1 MLIQLPR
8 LSSRVVQP
16 LADTEDN
23 YESTLEVTISRDMGT
38 LIRVAAE
45 QRALML
51 VLSGTRLGHR
61 LVLGDAAIDVGRGSA
76 AGLILDA
83 DSVSRKHARIERF
96 GGGHKIVDLGSTNGT
111 YVNGTRV
118 KEHILKD
125 GDRIGIGKALLKY
138 IAGGNIEG
146 AYHEEVQRLMR
157 FDPLTNV
164 FNKRHFDESLRLAV
178 FTAAGSSRALS
189 LIVLDLDH
197 FKKINDTYG
206 HMAGD
211 AVLCGAAAAVQ
222 AVLSPTEVFGRVGG
236 EEFAVLCGDTELSAA
251 VERAE
256 ALRRAVMREPYSFE
270 EKRMQVTVSAGVAQL
285 GREEEPASL
294 FERAD
299 EQLYAAKGAGRNCVR
314 P

>member
-1 MLIQLPR
+1 MPE
-8 LSSRVVQP
+8 P
-16 LADTEDN
+16 DDN

-51 VLSGTRLGHR
+51 VLSGPRLGHR
-61 LVLGDAAIDVGRGSA
+61 LVLGDAAVDVGRGSS

-111 YVNGTRV
+111 YVNGVRI
-118 KEHILKD
+118 KEQILKD
-125 GDRIGIGKALLKY
+125 GDRIVIGKALLKY

-157 FDPLTNV
+157 FDPLTNI

-178 FTAAGSSRALS
+178 FTALGGGKSLS
-189 LIVLDLDH
+189 LIVFDLDH
-197 FKKINDTYG
+197 FKKVNDTHG

-211 AVLCGAAAAVQ
+211 AVLCGATAAAQ
-222 AVLSPTEVFGRVGG
+222 GILSPAEVFGRVGG
-236 EEFAVLCGDTELSAA
+236 EEFAVLCEDAGLAIA
-251 VERAE
+251 LERAE
-256 ALRRAVMREPYSFE
+256 AIRQVISREPYAFE
-270 EKRMQVTVSAGVAQL
+270 EKLLPVTISAGVAQL
-285 GREEEPASL
+285 VAGEEAEGL
-294 FERAD
+294 FDRAD
-299 EQLYAAKGAGRNCVR
+299 AQLYVAKGAGRNCVR
-314 P
+314 PFA

>member
-1 MLIQLPR
+1 
-8 LSSRVVQP
+8 
-16 LADTEDN
+16 
-23 YESTLEVTISRDMGT
+23 MGT

-51 VLSGTRLGHR
+51 VLSGPRLGHR
-61 LVLGDAAIDVGRGSA
+61 LVLGDAPVDVGRGSA

-111 YVNGTRV
+111 YVNGARI
-118 KEHILKD
+118 KEQILKD

-157 FDPLTNV
+157 FDPLTNI

-178 FTAAGSSRALS
+178 FTAAGAVRPLS
-189 LIVLDLDH
+189 LIVFDLDY
-197 FKKINDTYG
+197 FKKVNDTYG

-211 AVLCGAAAAVQ
+211 AVLCGATAAVQ
-222 AVLSPTEVFGRVGG
+222 AILSPTEIFGRVGG
-236 EEFAVLCGDTELSAA
+236 EEFAVLCDDTDLPAA
-251 VERAE
+251 LERAG
-256 ALRRAVMREPYSFE
+256 AIRRAISREPYVFE
-270 EKRMQVTVSAGVAQL
+270 EKELPVTVSLGVAQL
-285 GREEEPASL
+285 ATGEEAEGL
-294 FERAD
+294 YDRAD
-299 EQLYAAKGAGRNCVR
+299 AQLYAAKAAGRDCVR
-314 P
+314 PASASP

>member
-1 MLIQLPR
+1 MPE
-8 LSSRVVQP
+8 P
-16 LADTEDN
+16 DDN

-45 QRALML
+45 QRALLL

-61 LVLGDAAIDVGRGSA
+61 LVLGDQPIDIGRGSG

-96 GGGHKIVDLGSTNGT
+96 GGGHKIVDQGSTNGT
-111 YVNGTRV
+111 YVNGVRI
-118 KEHILKD
+118 KEQMLKD

-138 IAGGNIEG
+138 LAGGNIEG

-178 FTAAGSSRALS
+178 FTAVGNARALS
-189 LIVLDLDH
+189 LIVFDLDH
-197 FKKINDTYG
+197 FKKVNDTYG

-211 AVLCGAAAAVQ
+211 AVLCGATAAVQ
-222 AVLSPTEVFGRVGG
+222 GILSPAELFGRVGG
-236 EEFAVLCGDTELSAA
+236 EEFAVLCDDTDLNGAL
-251 VERAE
+251 ERAE
-256 ALRRAVMREPYSFE
+256 AIRRVVSLEPYAFE
-270 EKRMQVTVSAGVAQL
+270 DKKLPVSVSLGVAEL
-285 GREEEPASL
+285 GSTEEPEG
-294 FERAD
+294 FYERAD
-299 EQLYAAKGAGRNCVR
+299 AQLYAAKAAGRNCVR
-314 P
+314 PTPAT

>member
-1 MLIQLPR
+1 MPE
-8 LSSRVVQP
+8 P
-16 LADTEDN
+16 EDN

-45 QRALML
+45 QRALIL

-61 LVLGDAAIDVGRGSA
+61 LVLGDAPIDVGRGSA

-96 GGGHKIVDLGSTNGT
+96 GGGHRIVDLGSTNGT
-111 YVNGTRV
+111 YVNGV
-118 KEHILKD
+118 KIKEHILKD

-178 FTAAGSSRALS
+178 FTAAGAGRSLS
-189 LIVLDLDH
+189 LIVFDLDH
-197 FKKINDTYG
+197 FKKVNDTHG

-222 AVLSPTEVFGRVGG
+222 AILSPAELFGRVGG
-236 EEFAVLCGDTELSAA
+236 EEFALLCSDTDLESAL
-251 VERAE
+251 ERAE
-256 ALRRAVMREPYSFE
+256 AVRRVVMRDPYTFE
-270 EKRMQVTVSAGVAQL
+270 DKKLPVTVSAGVAQL
-285 GREEEPASL
+285 DPDEPAENL
-294 FERAD
+294 FDRAD
-299 EQLYAAKGAGRNCVR
+299 AQLYAAKNAGRNCVR
-314 P
+314 PLR